1 MDHIAFKK
9 VTGTPG
15 TPTPA
20 GLNCVPHGDCRR
32 RRNAKVFRS
41 VRKPYQS
48 NWPKPSTTLERLA
61 VISVEPWPFFGGEEG
76 DADESQG

>member
-1 MDHIAFKK
+1 MVRIAFKK
-9 VTGTPG
+9 VTGTSRYPH
-15 TPTPA
+15 TR

-41 VRKPYQS
+41 VRNPI
-48 NWPKPSTTLERLA
+48 NLTGTKPSTTLERLA